1 MCALLDVI
9 VCVQC
14 EEPCLDFVD
23 HEIEVKPITHKG
35 CVGKY
40 VLCMWDS
47 LDLIVHVFNI
57 KNLVLMLSQ
66 SLLSEEGL
74 REV

>member
-1 MCALLDVI
+1 MCDLLDVI

-23 HEIEVKPITHKG
+23 PEIEVKPITHKG
-35 CVGKY
+35 CVGK
-40 VLCMWDS
+40 
-47 LDLIVHVFNI
+47 IVHVFNI

-66 SLLSEEGL
+66 SPLSEEGL